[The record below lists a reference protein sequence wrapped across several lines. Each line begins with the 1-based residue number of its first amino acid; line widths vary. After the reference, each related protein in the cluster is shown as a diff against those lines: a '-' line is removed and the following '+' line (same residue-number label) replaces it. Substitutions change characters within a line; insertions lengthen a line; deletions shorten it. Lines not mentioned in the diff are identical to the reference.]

1 MIHFHS
7 LMNFSIFSM
16 TIYGKPLNV
25 YFSIHLNKVIDV
37 YDIELFSETDA
48 IQNLDRK
55 YLRKLLTIATCE
67 LLFIFRGKLIVLL
80 WDFHCLHYL
89 VMNCHVIL
97 KNKIALYFMQN
108 RRLHLCNAF
117 SINGIL
123 KIVPAKH

>member
-7 LMNFSIFSM
+7 LMNLSIFSM
-16 TIYGKPLNV
+16 TLYGKPLNV
-25 YFSIHLNKVIDV
+25 YFSMHLNKVIDV
-37 YDIELFSETDA
+37 CDIAFFSETDT

-67 LLFIFRGKLIVLL
+67 LLFIFRGKLILLL
-80 WDFHCLHYL
+80 WDFHCSHYL

-97 KNKIALYFMQN
+97 KNKIAFCFMQN
-108 RRLHLCNAF
+108 SRPHLCNAF

>member
-1 MIHFHS
+1 
-7 LMNFSIFSM
+7 M

-80 WDFHCLHYL
+80 
-89 VMNCHVIL
+89 
-97 KNKIALYFMQN
+97 
-108 RRLHLCNAF
+108 
-117 SINGIL
+117 
-123 KIVPAKH
+123 

>member
-1 MIHFHS
+1 MNFQLMIHFHS

-80 WDFHCLHYL
+80 
-89 VMNCHVIL
+89 
-97 KNKIALYFMQN
+97 
-108 RRLHLCNAF
+108 
-117 SINGIL
+117 
-123 KIVPAKH
+123 

>member
-7 LMNFSIFSM
+7 LMNLSIFSM

-25 YFSIHLNKVIDV
+25 YFSMHLNKVIDV
-37 YDIELFSETDA
+37 CDIAFFSETDT

-67 LLFIFRGKLIVLL
+67 LLFIFRGKLILLL
-80 WDFHCLHYL
+80 WDFHCSHYL

-97 KNKIALYFMQN
+97 KNKIAFCFMQN
-108 RRLHLCNAF
+108 SRPHLCNAF
-117 SINGIL
+117 SINGIF